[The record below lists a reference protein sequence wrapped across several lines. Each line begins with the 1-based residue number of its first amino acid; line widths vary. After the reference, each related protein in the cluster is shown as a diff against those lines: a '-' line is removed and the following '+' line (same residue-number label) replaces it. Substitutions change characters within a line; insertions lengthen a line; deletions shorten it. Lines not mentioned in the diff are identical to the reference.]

1 MAESK
6 EELKSLM
13 MRVKE
18 KREKASLKLNM
29 RKTRVLASS
38 TITSMGQT
46 ERKKAEAV
54 ADSLF
59 LGCKTTAGGDC
70 SHEVRR

>member
-1 MAESK
+1 M
-6 EELKSLM
+6 
-13 MRVKE
+13 VKE

-29 RKTRVLASS
+29 RKTRVMASS

-54 ADSLF
+54 TDFLF
-59 LGCKTTAGGDC
+59 LGCKITAGGDC
-70 SHEVRR
+70 SHEIRRWLLLGRRD